1 MADQLQ
7 EGPNSAT
14 TSGLFGLL
22 NRHRLLIAVCAVLG
36 ATLAVL
42 AALFAVTP
50 SYSAKVKLYVS
61 GTGATASERLQNGEY
76 ALSHVVSYAGMSDS
90 NDVLVAVRDTLGLP
104 QRQDGDYRDLA
115 DKITA
120 SNPLGTLIIDVT
132 VEDSSPHQAQV
143 VAAAIGQV
151 YNSVVARI
159 EGPTSSPVRIS
170 VVNTPALPIEQD
182 SPSRKLYAAF
192 GLLAGVGAGAVL
204 AWIIEGRP
212 TTRRRGSAGDRTRG
226 DSWSWL
232 APRAPAPATPPVWE
246 PVEALTGPVKR
257 GRDANG
263 AGPGEKGESDRT
275 SS

>member
-7 EGPNSAT
+7 EGSNSAN

-22 NRHRLLIAVCAVLG
+22 NRHRLLIAICAVLG

-76 ALSHVVSYAGMSDS
+76 ARSHVASYADMSDS
-90 NDVLVAVRDTLGLP
+90 NDVLMAVRDNLGLP
-104 QRQDGDYRDLA
+104 QRQDGDYGDLA
-115 DKITA
+115 DNISA

-132 VEDSSPHQAQV
+132 VEHSSPEQAQA

-159 EGPTSSPVRIS
+159 EGPTRSPVRIS
-170 VVNTPALPIEQD
+170 VVNTPALPTAQD
-182 SPSRKLYAAF
+182 SPSRGLYAAA
-192 GLLAGVGAGAVL
+192 GLLAGVGVGAVV
-204 AWIIEGRP
+204 AWLLEGRP
-212 TTRRRGSAGDRTRG
+212 RTLRRRSVGSETSG
-226 DSWSWL
+226 DSWSWWPYRT
-232 APRAPAPATPPVWE
+232 APVQPETKGSAETFVGSN
-246 PVEALTGPVKR
+246 TGNQD
-257 GRDANG
+257 GNG
-263 AGPGEKGESDRT
+263 ARPARTVDRDPA